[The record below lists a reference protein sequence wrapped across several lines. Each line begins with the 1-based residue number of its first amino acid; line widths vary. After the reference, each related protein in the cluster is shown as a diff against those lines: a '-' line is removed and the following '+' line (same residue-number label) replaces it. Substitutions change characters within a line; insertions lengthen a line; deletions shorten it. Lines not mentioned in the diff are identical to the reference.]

1 MIQEIMIEPMTHEQV
16 VKVLNL
22 TKPKYIGFA
31 RANVREEQ
39 V

>member
-1 MIQEIMIEPMTHEQV
+1 MTQGIMIEPMTHEQV
-16 VKVLNL
+16 MRVINL
-22 TKPKYIGFA
+22 TQLKYIGLA